1 MRDYQPIYSELHGA
15 KMLYNVQSEQI
26 INPVYVYAIKSSS
39 NPGETMNNNHGPGP
53 AKKKG

>member
-1 MRDYQPIYSELHGA
+1 
-15 KMLYNVQSEQI
+15 MLYNVQSEQI

-53 AKKKG
+53 AKKKGQFEIDDIDLNDVE